1 MTIFFCLNQTKLIA
15 LIEFLNWGSFSH
27 KMFSNVV
34 HEATL
39 EKIVDSFGYMNACV

>member
-1 MTIFFCLNQTKLIA
+1 MTNFFCLNQTKLIA

-34 HEATL
+34 HEALFET
-39 EKIVDSFGYMNACV
+39 IADSFGYMNACV